1 MKNITFYSILFILL
15 IIGGIFIFKL
25 TSIDREPV
33 IPKENIVIE
42 TSQDI
47 VLREDYSEAGQEE
60 GSTKSISSDDI
71 DKAES
76 YAKEFNLPEDIR
88 EEFLDIIGEGE
99 ATSVQNDSAAT
110 DEELNEAGI
119 SSAQI
124 AETLVGEEMEN
135 ITSGYDVD
143 DQNFDEMV
151 SACLPTGIN
160 EASDSAALKS
170 QALATMGFS
179 AIAEYRYE
187 QAEKA
192 FTNLIQSYP
201 DEEPTQMA
209 RLEYSNLLAEQGR
222 TNEAKQVLNEATT
235 INSSDNEYVSMANS
249 LNQKIERS
257 E

>member
-1 MKNITFYSILFILL
+1 MRNVTFYSIVFALL
-15 IIGGIFIFKL
+15 VIGSIFIFKL
-25 TSIDREPV
+25 TSKEEPI
-33 IPKENIVIE
+33 IPRENIAIE

-47 VLREDYSEAGQEE
+47 VLREDYHKAENKEVL
-60 GSTKSISSDDI
+60 TKSISSDDI

-76 YAKEFNLPEDIR
+76 YAKEFKLPEEIS
-88 EEFLDIIGEGE
+88 EEFLNIVEESE
-99 ATSVQNDSAAT
+99 AAGPGNSSAIT

-119 SSAQI
+119 SLAQI

-160 EASDSAALKS
+160 ETSDSTALKS
-170 QALATMGFS
+170 QALAIMGFS

-209 RLEYSNLLAEQGR
+209 RLEYSNLLLEQDR
-222 TNEAKQVLNEATT
+222 TDEAKQVLDEAIT

-249 LNQKIERS
+249 LDQKIERN